1 MLYYILHQLTGC
13 RRVHV
18 HNSSESHSQS
28 HNIIDQIIIPQESC
42 RSVQHCW
49 LICAYPFFFP
59 QCYPVVMEDKRR
71 VSILTDCEEGYVQST
86 KAAGIRLSGGEN
98 LESLLR
104 DGKALYW
111 DQKFDEANNSF
122 RRAHDIAHQSQT
134 EGSVT
139 AQIASNISACM
150 LQQRDFHG
158 VLEWTEHVLKV
169 ISIKSK

>member
-1 MLYYILHQLTGC
+1 
-13 RRVHV
+13 
-18 HNSSESHSQS
+18 
-28 HNIIDQIIIPQESC
+28 
-42 RSVQHCW
+42 
-49 LICAYPFFFP
+49 
-59 QCYPVVMEDKRR
+59 MEDKRR
-71 VSILTDCEEGYVQST
+71 VSILTDSEEGYAQST
-86 KAAGIRLSGGEN
+86 KAVGMRPSAGEK

-104 DGKALYW
+104 DGKVLYW
-111 DQKFDEANNSF
+111 EQKFGEANDSF

-169 ISIKSK
+169 ISIKIKQFLCPLRR